1 MSSQSIIRN
10 ITHIEHAIRNALSYD
25 SIHIPSSSGTGK
37 RAMRN
42 GARQGGKGD
51 KVGVHVNEVE
61 VPGDV

>member
-10 ITHIEHAIRNALSYD
+10 ITHLNMIRNALSYD

-37 RAMRN
+37 HAMRN
-42 GARQGGKGD
+42 GARQGGEGD

-61 VPGDV
+61 VPRGV

>member
-10 ITHIEHAIRNALSYD
+10 ITHLNMIRNALSYD

-42 GARQGGKGD
+42 GARQGGKDD

-61 VPGDV
+61 VPGGI